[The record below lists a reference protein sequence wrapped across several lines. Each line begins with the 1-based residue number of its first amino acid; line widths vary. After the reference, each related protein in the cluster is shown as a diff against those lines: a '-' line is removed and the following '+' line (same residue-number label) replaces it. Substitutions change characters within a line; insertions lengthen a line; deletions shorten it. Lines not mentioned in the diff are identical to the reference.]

1 MVNFARVAWQVDR
14 HVVVYD
20 ANFRRCDGEQCF
32 YGVIKDNYGPAK
44 LLAASDRAWLG
55 RPQPPPARAMW
66 RSLFP
71 SAAKGRSRQRMAV
84 RAAGDVMRVRLER
97 CASVP
102 CAPPG
107 AVAWRE

>member
-1 MVNFARVAWQVDR
+1 MGRVPQPVVYRLMVNFARVAWQVDR

-32 YGVIKDNYGPAK
+32 YGVIKDNYGPTK

-71 SAAKGRSRQRMAV
+71 SAAKV
-84 RAAGDVMRVRLER
+84 EVDN
-97 CASVP
+97 
-102 CAPPG
+102 
-107 AVAWRE
+107 AWLCELQEM